1 LYRSCFIAAT
11 VVDAPAVTAP
21 PIPDHHHRHHEPLL
35 TLFSEAYVINVQYY
49 LHLGLHANSTEKTWK
64 TAFFGGKFDKRRI
77 GKIALN
83 NKSQFQVF
91 IHICTS

>member
-1 LYRSCFIAAT
+1 MSSPL
-11 VVDAPAVTAP
+11 VDAQAVTAP

-35 TLFSEAYVINVQYY
+35 TLFSEAYVINV
-49 LHLGLHANSTEKTWK
+49 HSIRLHANSTEKTWK
-64 TAFFGGKFDKRRI
+64 TAFFGGKCDKRRI

-91 IHICTS
+91 IYICTSQ